1 MGKSKDLATG
11 AAYQDQ
17 TESDTRY
24 VNTAGDTMTGNLAI
38 NNASGS
44 QVTLHRTDT
53 TIAND
58 DLYGQ
63 IILSGDDADTN
74 ASGTRGYIRAR
85 SQGSGGGLKMEFG
98 TAGGGVVIGDPRMT
112 INADGIVTMP
122 NQPNFRVKG
131 NTGGWQTVSSASE
144 QTVLFGDEQWDL
156 GSNFDTSNGRFTAP
170 VAGKYFFHFHAY
182 VRQSSQNDGS
192 DYGTSRLYKN
202 GSLYSGSTNIFGY
215 QNLGDGDQIAPLT
228 TIMDMSASDYATCV
242 VRANSGSTQF
252 YQPNC
257 IFMGYLIG

>member
-74 ASGTRGYIRAR
+74 ASGTRGYIRGR

-98 TAGGGVVIGDPRMT
+98 TAGGGVAMGSDPRMT
-112 INADGIVTMP
+112 INADGIVTKP
-122 NQPNFRVKG
+122 NQPMFRIRCANNNNVNG
-131 NTGGWQTVSSASE
+131 TLGGGVNLAGTGFYQSNTLVQTGGTNFSVS
-144 QTVLFGDEQWDL
+144 T
-156 GSNFDTSNGRFTAP
+156 GRFTAP
-170 VAGKYFFHFHAY
+170 VAGYYYFNFSNRVDSVGSGY
-182 VRQSSQNDGS
+182 VYFTILDNGGS
-192 DYGTSRLYKN
+192 VITRNLTSVN
-202 GSLYSGSTNIFGY
+202 TTY
-215 QNLGDGDQIAPLT
+215 QTLHCSAVHY
-228 TIMDMSASDYATCV
+228 MSANDYVYVNYLSSSDQYV
-242 VRANSGSTQF
+242 NLDSDGFFSGF
-252 YQPNC
+252 LV
-257 IFMGYLIG
+257 G

>member
-74 ASGTRGYIRAR
+74 ASGTRGYIRGR

-98 TAGGGVVIGDPRMT
+98 TAGGGVAMGSDPRMT
-112 INADGIVTMP
+112 INADGIVTKP
-122 NQPNFRVKG
+122 NQPMFKASINTSAASPRTTTNTIYVTPYDTTQLNVG
-131 NTGGWQTVSSASE
+131 NHYS
-144 QTVLFGDEQWDL
+144 
-156 GSNFDTSNGRFTAP
+156 TSTYKFTAP
-170 VAGKYFFHFHAY
+170 VAGNYFF
-182 VRQSSQNDGS
+182 SISQNKIGKVIV
-192 DYGTSRLYKN
+192 YFYKN
-202 GSLYSGSTNIFGY
+202 GNVFHAGEFLQDSHP
-215 QNLGDGDQIAPLT
+215 DWEHC
-228 TIMDMSASDYATCV
+228 TISCIIPMAASDYVEA
-242 VRANSGSTQF
+242 RSRLNNNSNTQYGFNGGSTTWDSF
-252 YQPNC
+252 S
-257 IFMGYLIG
+257 GYLLG